1 MRAGKFA
8 LRIEGSDAARR
19 GDLDR
24 IAFQHQPIGNG
35 TAEGTERFFGWSV
48 FLPNKFTNSLHSL
61 GYFETRN
68 SWTRL
73 MAFDVH
79 GEDILFTTRVPY
91 AQRWHGKG
99 KLTANRW
106 HDFAVHV
113 LWSHEAT
120 KGFVEGQKLMV
131 AAGVP
136 VAGDT
141 GQGLELIWLNRY
153 SNLPLQAE

>member
-1 MRAGKFA
+1 M
-8 LRIEGSDAARR
+8 
-19 GDLDR
+19 
-24 IAFQHQPIGNG
+24 
-35 TAEGTERFFGWSV
+35 
-48 FLPNKFTNSLHSL
+48 
-61 GYFETRN
+61 
-68 SWTRL
+68 
-73 MAFDVH
+73 
-79 GEDILFTTRVPY
+79 PY

-131 AAGVP
+131 TAGVP
-136 VAGDT
+136 VAGDA